1 MSGVLSMEG
10 LNQMLHAERSKMVYV
25 VLMVLL
31 LILVLVS
38 WSSTGTL
45 MGLWSGVVANGV
57 DRAHVDKT
65 LPTVVAGKSE
75 FKRRRGDPAGFI
87 GAMRPNMV
95 ETGQANIAREDES
108 LTWNARALSGD
119 FKDIR
124 GRHEFRPKRADAQLV
139 AHNL

>member
-10 LNQMLHAERSKMVYV
+10 LTQMLHAERSKTVYV

-45 MGLWSGVVANGV
+45 MGLWSAVIVNGV
-57 DRAHVDKT
+57 DRSHADNT
-65 LPTVVAGKSE
+65 MPVVAGKSE

-95 ETGQANIAREDES
+95 ETGQANVAREDEHVS
-108 LTWNARALSGD
+108 WNARALSGD
-119 FKDIR
+119 VKDVR